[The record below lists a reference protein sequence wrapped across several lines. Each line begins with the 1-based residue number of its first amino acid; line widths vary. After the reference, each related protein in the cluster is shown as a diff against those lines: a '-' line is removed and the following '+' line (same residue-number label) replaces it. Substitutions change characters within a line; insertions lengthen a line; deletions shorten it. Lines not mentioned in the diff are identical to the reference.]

1 MIQIELNHIE
11 KKYNEELL
19 FSDINHTFSSPCIIA
34 LLGINGSGK
43 STLLQILAGYLS
55 PSKGTI
61 QYTINQQKISPDDIY
76 QYVSVCAPYLELIE
90 EMTLSEFLSYHASF
104 KPQKMEVN
112 EIIAY
117 IGLEKSK
124 DKLIE
129 KYSSGMKQRVK
140 LAQAFISNAPVL
152 LLDEPCT
159 NLDEEGIKLYEK
171 MIQDFTKDK
180 IVIIASNDPQETK
193 HCTEKYYIRD
203 FK

>member
-1 MIQIELNHIE
+1 M
-11 KKYNEELL
+11 
-19 FSDINHTFSSPCIIA
+19 CIRDR
-34 LLGINGSGK
+34 
-43 STLLQILAGYLS
+43 
-55 PSKGTI
+55 
-61 QYTINQQKISPDDIY
+61 YTINQQKISPDDIY

-152 LLDEPCT
+152 LLLSLIHISEPT
-159 NLDEEGIKLYEK
+159 RPY
-171 MIQDFTKDK
+171 
-180 IVIIASNDPQETK
+180 
-193 HCTEKYYIRD
+193 
-203 FK
+203 